1 MKFEFKCLQN
11 KENRKKRKEEKEKR
25 KKPIT
30 PSRPASTGPDYLLPL
45 AHQPRWPA
53 GGPSRLSGLRGR
65 KARQVWRKARQL

>member
-1 MKFEFKCLQN
+1 LNSNVYKIKKIE
-11 KENRKKRKEEKEKR
+11 RKAKEEKEKR

-53 GGPSRLSGLRGR
+53 GGLSRPSGLRGR
-65 KARQVWRKARQL
+65 KARQV

>member
-11 KENRKKRKEEKEKR
+11 KENRKERKEEKEKR

-30 PSRPASTGPDYLLPL
+30 PSRPASTGPDYLLSL

-53 GGPSRLSGLRGR
+53 GGPSGLRGR
-65 KARQVWRKARQL
+65 KARQVWIRLPL

>member
-45 AHQPRWPA
+45 TH
-53 GGPSRLSGLRGR
+53 
-65 KARQVWRKARQL
+65 

>member
-30 PSRPASTGPDYLLPL
+30 PSRPASTGPDYLLRFSRSRTSL
-45 AHQPRWPA
+45 GGRLVGRA
-53 GGPSRLSGLRGR
+53 GRAGCGGERPDSGIIEL
-65 KARQVWRKARQL
+65 

>member
-11 KENRKKRKEEKEKR
+11 KENRKERKEEKEKR

-45 AHQPRWPA
+45 AHQPR
-53 GGPSRLSGLRGR
+53 
-65 KARQVWRKARQL
+65 

>member
-30 PSRPASTGPDYLLPL
+30 PSQPASTGPGCLLRFSRSRTDL
-45 AHQPRWPA
+45 GGRLVGQAGRAGCGGERPR
-53 GGPSRLSGLRGR
+53 SRIIEM
-65 KARQVWRKARQL
+65 

>member
-11 KENRKKRKEEKEKR
+11 KENRKERKEEKEKR

-30 PSRPASTGPDYLLPL
+30 PGPDYLLPL

-53 GGPSRLSGLRGR
+53 GGPSRPSGLRGR
-65 KARQVWRKARQL
+65 RARQV